1 MMSQEMGSFVVD
13 KLKVKIFKD
22 RKALGQAAG
31 KTVAGKMR
39 EIPRDQKELFVVFAA
54 APSQNEFLEE
64 LSSRSGVD
72 WGRVAAFHLDE
83 YLGLPDTAPQSFGH
97 FLRVRLFEKVRP
109 GRVHYLNGMAED
121 PAKECDRY
129 AALFKDHPFDIA
141 CIGIGE
147 NGHLAFNDPHVAD
160 FNDPVTIKVVELDL
174 VSRQQQVNDRSFQNL
189 ESVPRK
195 AITLTMPSI
204 FSAKFIYC
212 MVPAITKAEAVK
224 KTLEGPI
231 TTDCPATILRKH
243 ENATLFLD
251 KDSAK
256 FISDFGLKIGD

>member
-1 MMSQEMGSFVVD
+1 MSQEMGSLVVD
-13 KLKVKIFKD
+13 KLKVRISKD

-31 KTVAGKMR
+31 EAVAEKMR
-39 EIPRDQKELFVVFAA
+39 EMLRYQKELFVVFAA

-64 LSSRSGVD
+64 LGIRAGVE
-72 WGRVAAFHLDE
+72 WGRVTAFHLDE
-83 YLGLPDTAPQSFGH
+83 YLGLPDTAPQSFAH
-97 FLRVRLFEKVRP
+97 FLRERLFEKVHP

-121 PAKECDRY
+121 PEKECDRY
-129 AALFKDHPFDIA
+129 AAFFKNHPFDIA

-147 NGHLAFNDPHVAD
+147 NGHLAFNDPHVAN
-160 FNDPVTIKVVELDL
+160 FNDPVSIKVVELDL
-174 VSRQQQVNDRSFQNL
+174 VSRRQQVNDRSFQNL

-195 AITLTMPSI
+195 AITLTLPAI

-212 MVPAITKAEAVK
+212 MVPAITKAQAVK

-243 ENATLFLD
+243 ENTTLFLD
-251 KDSAK
+251 KDSSK
-256 FISDFGLKIGD
+256 FISDFRLKDHAG

>member
-1 MMSQEMGSFVVD
+1 MSREIGSFVVD
-13 KLKVKIFKD
+13 KLKVRIFKD

-31 KTVAGKMR
+31 EAVAEKMR
-39 EIPRDQKELFVVFAA
+39 EMLRCQKELFMVFAA

-64 LSSRSGVD
+64 LGIRTGVE

-97 FLRVRLFEKVRP
+97 FLRERLFEKVHP

-121 PAKECDRY
+121 AEKECDRY
-129 AALFKDHPFDIA
+129 AAFFKNHPFDIA

-160 FNDPVTIKVVELDL
+160 FNDPVSIKVVELDL

-195 AITLTMPSI
+195 AITLTLPTI

-212 MVPAITKAEAVK
+212 MVPAITKAQAVK
-224 KTLEGPI
+224 RTLEGPI
-231 TTDCPATILRKH
+231 SPDCPATILRKH
-243 ENATLFLD
+243 ENTTLFLD

-256 FISDFGLKIGD
+256 FISDFRLKDHAV

>member
-1 MMSQEMGSFVVD
+1 MSQEMGSFVVD
-13 KLKVKIFKD
+13 KLKVRIFKD

-31 KTVAGKMR
+31 EAVAQKMG
-39 EIPRDQKELFVVFAA
+39 EILRDQEDLFMVFAA

-64 LSSRSGVD
+64 LGSRAGME

-83 YLGLPDTAPQSFGH
+83 YLGLPDTAPQSFGN
-97 FLRVRLFEKVRP
+97 FLQVRLFEKVHP

-121 PAKECDRY
+121 AEKECDRY
-129 AALFKDHPFDIA
+129 AAFFENHPFDIA

-174 VSRQQQVNDRSFQNL
+174 VSRRQQVNDRSFRNL

-195 AITLTMPSI
+195 AITLTLPTI

-212 MVPAITKAEAVK
+212 MVPAITKARAVK
-224 KTLEGPI
+224 KTLQGPI
-231 TTDCPATILRKH
+231 TTDCPATILRRH

-256 FISDFGLKIGD
+256 FISDFRLKDRAV